1 VTLLQ
6 GFLGEQVAIC
16 LCLQVFFLK
25 IQDGGAPTLAA
36 RVSNFRDYGTVVFR
50 AVHIIVN
57 VREKI
62 SRLQI
67 IKK

>member
-1 VTLLQ
+1 
-6 GFLGEQVAIC
+6 LGEQVAIC

-36 RVSNFRDYGTVVFR
+36 RVSNFTDYGTVVFR

-57 VREKI
+57 LIRFIISMLFYLDVREKGHH
-62 SRLQI
+62 
-67 IKK
+67 